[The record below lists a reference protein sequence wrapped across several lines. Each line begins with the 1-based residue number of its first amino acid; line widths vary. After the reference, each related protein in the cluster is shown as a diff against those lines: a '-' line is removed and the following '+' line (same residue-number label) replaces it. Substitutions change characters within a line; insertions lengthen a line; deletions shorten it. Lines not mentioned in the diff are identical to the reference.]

1 MRLPLHPSVRIYFL
15 LLLLAATALAEPVS
29 FRRAVEAALKH
40 SGTMGIATAE
50 QKRTYQNYLSI
61 KDSYLPAVNFGSG
74 IGYSYGIP
82 LAVLGSA
89 PSIFNITTQQA
100 LFDPALRANIKAAEV
115 EWKASDLDLI
125 DKKNAVI
132 MQTALAYAALDNLTA
147 KLKILHQAQGAAQ
160 QAQFISSQR
169 LKEGIDSELDLKKA
183 QLASARVTLS
193 IADAEAQADVYRDQL
208 SQLTGIPAA
217 SIETVAESVP
227 ATPDI
232 PQDPNVPADAAERD
246 PAVRLAFEKAKAA
259 ELKAKAEHN
268 RMLPAL
274 DFGSQYALL
283 STFNNYD
290 QFYKKFSRNNYTFGM
305 NIRFNFINFG
315 QRAAAQSADADA
327 LKARKAAEIAKDDA
341 ELAALKLQRSL
352 RQLAAARDVAKLE
365 WEIAQAGIDA
375 AQAKAETGQANSRDV
390 ESARLDA
397 NDRYAAYLDSSLEL
411 YKAQV
416 QLLKSA
422 GKIQEWALGK

>member
-1 MRLPLHPSVRIYFL
+1 MR
-15 LLLLAATALAEPVS
+15 
-29 FRRAVEAALKH
+29 
-40 SGTMGIATAE
+40 
-50 QKRTYQNYLSI
+50 
-61 KDSYLPAVNFGSG
+61 
-74 IGYSYGIP
+74 
-82 LAVLGSA
+82 
-89 PSIFNITTQQA
+89 
-100 LFDPALRANIKAAEV
+100 
-115 EWKASDLDLI
+115 
-125 DKKNAVI
+125 
-132 MQTALAYAALDNLTA
+132 
-147 KLKILHQAQGAAQ
+147 
-160 QAQFISSQR
+160 
-169 LKEGIDSELDLKKA
+169 
-183 QLASARVTLS
+183 
-193 IADAEAQADVYRDQL
+193 
-208 SQLTGIPAA
+208 
-217 SIETVAESVP
+217 
-227 ATPDI
+227 
-232 PQDPNVPADAAERD
+232 
-246 PAVRLAFEKAKAA
+246 
-259 ELKAKAEHN
+259 
-268 RMLPAL
+268 PAL